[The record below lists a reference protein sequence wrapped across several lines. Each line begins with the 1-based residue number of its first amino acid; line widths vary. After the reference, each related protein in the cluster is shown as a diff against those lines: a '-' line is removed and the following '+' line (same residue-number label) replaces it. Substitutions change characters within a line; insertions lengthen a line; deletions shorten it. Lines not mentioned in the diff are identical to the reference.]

1 MKRINNKYLSV
12 FFMSAKLRLINK
24 DMKNK
29 QLEGFNVVLE
39 ISNTYK
45 KVAEVFCL
53 RYLYSPLIVF
63 YCSVQSGFCAMPW
76 YLISLHGRG
85 R

>member
-53 RYLYSPLIVF
+53 RYLYSPQLF
-63 YCSVQSGFCAMPW
+63 STVQS
-76 YLISLHGRG
+76 SLDSALCRG
-85 R
+85 I

>member
-53 RYLYSPLIVF
+53 RYLYSPQLF
-63 YCSVQSGFCAMPW
+63 STVQSCLDSA
-76 YLISLHGRG
+76 LCRG
-85 R
+85 I

>member
-53 RYLYSPLIVF
+53 RYLYSPQLFSTVLSSQDSAL
-63 YCSVQSGFCAMPW
+63 C
-76 YLISLHGRG
+76 RG
-85 R
+85 I